1 MTYCISRTWLAALL
15 VSAIL
20 PVSRLSAADATS
32 LPLDAAVDTYEH
44 LATVIIEVRKT
55 EDGVVKSILASHYTA
70 AQAYLKAAEQ
80 GKDVLKN
87 LEAAAAEISN
97 VANEGDKRVQAIRQ
111 RLSKAGHTHISD
123 VDTKEDYLFINSKE
137 KKALLDA
144 AKAIV
149 MLGAKA
155 TPEKIAAASK
165 NLESIYTKAVAP
177 E

>member
-1 MTYCISRTWLAALL
+1 MSVWKTTALL
-15 VSAIL
+15 ATAL
-20 PVSRLSAADATS
+20 FATGMQGRLLAADATS
-32 LPLDAAVDTYEH
+32 LQLDAAVETYEH

-70 AQAYLKAAEQ
+70 AQADLKAAEQ
-80 GKDVLKN
+80 GKEVLKN
-87 LEAAAAEISN
+87 LEAAAVEISN

-111 RLSKAGHTHISD
+111 RLAKAGHTHISD

-155 TPEKIAAASK
+155 TPDKIAAASK
-165 NLESIYTKAVAP
+165 NLESLYTKAVAP